1 MKANK
6 PFLFVLGTRPEGIK
20 LLPIVW
26 EFQKRKIPF
35 ELLHTRQHAELLDTL
50 LEKHGI
56 FPNYRLAPHPPAL
69 IAAKSSMLSQT
80 ESMLD
85 ADRFSALIVQGDTL
99 SALCGAEYGFFHQI
113 PVVHIEAG
121 MRTYRKDNPYPE
133 EIFRQTI
140 SRISRLHFCPS
151 EDEAKNLA
159 AEGVSAEHIFTVGN
173 PFADYWQALPQP
185 DVAPK
190 KQVLITLH
198 RRENLPFL
206 EKIFEAIAEL
216 ARELC
221 ELEFLFPLHPNPT
234 IVTQAKEQLTG
245 ISNLRLTGALPPE
258 EFYRELHA
266 SEMVLTDSGGVQE
279 ECIFL
284 GKKVLVVRKISER
297 RTDFPFSSLVDPENG
312 KLREEFF
319 ALRKKQIPDAP
330 CDYYGRGGA
339 SEKIVEVLAREI

>member
-1 MKANK
+1 
-6 PFLFVLGTRPEGIK
+6 
-20 LLPIVW
+20 
-26 EFQKRKIPF
+26 
-35 ELLHTRQHAELLDTL
+35 
-50 LEKHGI
+50 
-56 FPNYRLAPHPPAL
+56 
-69 IAAKSSMLSQT
+69 MLSQM
-80 ESMLD
+80 EDRLD

-99 SALCGAEYGFFHQI
+99 SALCGAEYGFFHRI

-159 AEGVSAEHIFTVGN
+159 AEGVPTEHIFTVGN
-173 PFADYWQALPQP
+173 PFPDYWQALPQP
-185 DVAPK
+185 DIAPK

-297 RTDFPFSSLVDPENG
+297 RTDFPFSQLVDPEEG
-312 KLREEFF
+312 DLRGEFLT
-319 ALRKKQIPDAP
+319 LRQKKIPDTP
-330 CDYYGRGGA
+330 CDAYGRGGA
-339 SEKIVEVLAREI
+339 AEKIVEVLKSF